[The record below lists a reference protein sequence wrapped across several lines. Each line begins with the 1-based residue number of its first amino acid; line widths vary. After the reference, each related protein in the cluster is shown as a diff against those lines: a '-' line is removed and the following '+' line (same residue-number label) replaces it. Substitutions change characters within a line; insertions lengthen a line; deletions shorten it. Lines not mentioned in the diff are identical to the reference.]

1 LFFIFGKIEILRMK
15 NALLKLAEKC
25 FFDARM
31 TDELCSASV
40 KKYQGSIKRF
50 AAVVRA
56 KNWKI

>member
-1 LFFIFGKIEILRMK
+1 MK